1 MTDFLYYGD
10 TERSA
15 AMRHELPVPIGD
27 PFLLGIVGGQ
37 LHVMTSSLERSRVA
51 AAAPDAVLHDLT
63 DLGLYDLLGSGISS
77 RPRRWASPTSW
88 PTPTCRWPSPT
99 GCAATG

>member
-27 PFLLGIVGGQ
+27 PFLLGIVGGR

-63 DLGLYDLLGSGISS
+63 DLGLYDLLKTGIGSHELEMELAS
-77 RPRRWASPTSW
+77 RSAKAMGVDAVVADPDM
-88 PTPTCRWPSPT
+88 
-99 GCAATG
+99 